1 MRRHMHGNCGCG
13 KSHGPRGAMS
23 LKEEV
28 EMLESVKERLEANL
42 ANVNERLEKLK
53 A

>member
-1 MRRHMHGNCGCG
+1 MNRHMHGNCGCG
-13 KSHGPRGAMS
+13 HRREPRGAMS
-23 LKEEV
+23 LEEEV
-28 EMLESVKERLEANL
+28 EMLEGAKERLEANL